1 MNIATWNLLNKT
13 ELSIEGISLQDGNLN
28 EIAEAIAETLEMERE
43 TILVTDVQEGRLT
56 LDILKENVDG
66 GKILGKKSKVL
77 QNLSVISGV
86 SISQDATISS
96 RGMLGWIAFNEAE
109 NKEAGLALKS
119 SKEIA
124 EEMRRRISKRAII
137 FSTGSEVASGQ
148 IKDTNTPLI
157 ADKLTS
163 KGYMI
168 SKGPTLKDDQLLISG
183 HLRQAIDSGYGLIIT
198 TGGVGAEKKDQ
209 TIEAVLSIDP
219 DAATPYITKY
229 QRGVGRHYKDGVR
242 IGIGQ
247 VYGTLIVALPGP
259 NDEVKSSLDILLN
272 GLKDNKDKYILA
284 EEIAINLRKKLT

>member
-242 IGIGQ
+242 IGIGH
-247 VYGTLIVALPGP
+247 VYGTFIVALPGP